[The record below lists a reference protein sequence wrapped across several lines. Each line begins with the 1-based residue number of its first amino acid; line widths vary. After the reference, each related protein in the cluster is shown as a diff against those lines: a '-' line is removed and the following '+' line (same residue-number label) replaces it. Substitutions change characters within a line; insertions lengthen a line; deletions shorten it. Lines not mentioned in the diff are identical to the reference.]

1 MSDKAKRSVAQLLED
16 ARLRAEQKRVHAL
29 VDKENAKALLYE
41 ADLLDAL
48 CAVIEKTFGP
58 PKAPYPYMPLV
69 P

>member
-1 MSDKAKRSVAQLLED
+1 MTERTERSITQLLED
-16 ARLRAEQKRVHAL
+16 AHLRAEQKRVHAL

-48 CAVIEKTFGP
+48 CAEIEKIFGP
-58 PKAPYPYMPLV
+58 PEALYPYMPLV